1 MPSRIDPGG
10 PRRLLYF
17 SREYTTHDRRF
28 LEALA
33 GLRSHGEPW
42 EVHFLQLEDDGVPY
56 ESRPLPAGVT
66 RAYWP
71 TSHGPRPV
79 PAQESA
85 GDHRPGGLK
94 SLLPAYTQVL
104 QELEPTVVQAG
115 PIQSC
120 AWLAAAAAASAD
132 APLPGA
138 PVLAVSW
145 GSDILVHAHRDDDT
159 RTATREALEGASAF
173 LCDSEAVLDTA
184 RDFVPIPDERVVK
197 FPWGIDLAAFS
208 RGEGWGPVRPDW
220 QDRKVVLST
229 RAWESLHG
237 VETLLE
243 AFALAHTADPEL
255 RLILGSTGSTADWV
269 AGFLEEKGLR
279 DVVHAPGQLPQGEIP
294 GLFRSAHVYVS
305 CAHSDGTSISLLE
318 ALASGLPVV
327 VTDIPSNEEWV
338 APDQAWGWLAPA
350 GDAPAVAQSL
360 HAAFALSSEER
371 SEVARRNREVAEER
385 ADWFRNVETLKAMLN
400 QLAETS

>member
-1 MPSRIDPGG
+1 MPSRIDSDE

-17 SREYTTHDRRF
+17 SREYTTHDHRF

-33 GLRSHGEPW
+33 GLRSQGEPW
-42 EVHFLQLEDDGVPY
+42 EVHFLQLEDDGIPY
-56 ESRPLPAGVT
+56 ESRPLPTGVR

-71 TSHGPRPV
+71 SEHGPGSVPV
-79 PAQESA
+79 RKRLEA
-85 GDHRPGGLK
+85 
-94 SLLPAYTQVL
+94 LLPAYRQL
-104 QELEPTVVQAG
+104 LRELAPTVVQAG

-120 AWLAAAAAASAD
+120 AWLAVKAGFA
-132 APLPGA
+132 A
-138 PVLAVSW
+138 PVMAVSW
-145 GSDILVHAHRDDDT
+145 GSDILVHAHADEDARGV
-159 RTATREALEGASAF
+159 TREALAGASAF

-184 RDFVPIPDERVVK
+184 RDFAPMPDEKVVK
-197 FPWGIDLAAFS
+197 FPWGIDLSAFPS
-208 RGEGWGPVRPDW
+208 GKGWGPIRPDW

-243 AFALAHTADPEL
+243 AFALAHASDPEL
-255 RLILGSTGSTADWV
+255 RLILGSTGSKAGWV
-269 AGFLEEKGLR
+269 NGFLNKKGLEA
-279 DVVHAPGQLPQGEIP
+279 VVHAPGQLPQDEIP
-294 GLFRSAHVYVS
+294 GLFRSAHVYAS

-338 APDQAWGWLAPA
+338 GPEQAWGWLAPA
-350 GDAPAVAQSL
+350 GDAPAVAQAF
-360 HAAFALSSEER
+360 HAAFALSLEER
-371 SEVARRNREVAEER
+371 TQVARRNRRVAEER
-385 ADWFRNVETLKAMLN
+385 ADWFRNVEALKAMLN